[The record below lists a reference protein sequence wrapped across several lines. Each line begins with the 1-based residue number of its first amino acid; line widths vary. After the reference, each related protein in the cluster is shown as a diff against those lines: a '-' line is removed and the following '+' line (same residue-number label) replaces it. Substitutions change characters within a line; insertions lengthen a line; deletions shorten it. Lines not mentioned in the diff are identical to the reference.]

1 MRLLFKVFSGR
12 RPFSQ
17 LRLNFSHRS
26 RPSLL
31 SVNDALLSG
40 SPVTILGS
48 SHSQN
53 QEPEPSWRPQL
64 STQLLPSLRE
74 SSCPSCVSMPGGS
87 DGRRSSR
94 TSTRSRCTMLCM
106 LLSISSASF
115 QRCSLSALHTVR
127 TRADVLSAFS
137 STSPLVPTLP
147 G

>member
-53 QEPEPSWRPQL
+53 QAGARSFQL
-64 STQLLPSLRE
+64 SCYRL
-74 SSCPSCVSMPGGS
+74 
-87 DGRRSSR
+87 
-94 TSTRSRCTMLCM
+94 
-106 LLSISSASF
+106 F
-115 QRCSLSALHTVR
+115 
-127 TRADVLSAFS
+127 
-137 STSPLVPTLP
+137 
-147 G
+147 